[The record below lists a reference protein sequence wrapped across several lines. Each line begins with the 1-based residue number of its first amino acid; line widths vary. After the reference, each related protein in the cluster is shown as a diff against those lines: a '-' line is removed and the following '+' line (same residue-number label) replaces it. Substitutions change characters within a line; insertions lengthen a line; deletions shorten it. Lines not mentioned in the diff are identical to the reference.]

1 MGAKVRVLIVD
12 DSAFFRRRVAAAL
25 QSAEDMEII
34 GYAAN
39 GDEAIRQTQRL
50 KPDVIT
56 MDVEMPVID
65 GITAVRRIMSDT
77 PTRILMFSA
86 LTKEGAKETL
96 DALDAGAMD
105 FLPKDMSHPVAGA
118 EETSKALLERVRGL
132 AKSPL
137 SLSRASMK
145 EYLTPSSTRVSAVGQ
160 TAPTFSTTP
169 ELVAIGAS
177 TGGPV
182 ALRQVLSALPRN
194 YSLPVVAAV
203 HMPGSFTRAYA
214 ERLDGSCAIKVKE
227 ATDREVLQSGVVL
240 IAPGGKQMKVVR
252 GAGGYQVRISE
263 PLPGEIYHP
272 SVDQMFASVAESHRG
287 KALGLILTGMG
298 SDGLEG
304 AKKLKKQGSSLWS
317 QDQKSCVVYGMPQA
331 VEKAGLSDKVLNL
344 DEIGP
349 LMARVK

>member
-12 DSAFFRRRVAAAL
+12 DSAFFRNRVAAAL
-25 QSAEDMEII
+25 QSSQDMKII

-39 GDEAIRQTQRL
+39 GEEAIRQTQRL

-56 MDVEMPVID
+56 MDVEMPVTD
-65 GITAVRRIMSDT
+65 GITAVRRIMTDT

-105 FLPKDMSHPVAGA
+105 FLPKEMGNPLAGA
-118 EETSKALLERVRGL
+118 EETSKALLERVRDL

-137 SLSRASMK
+137 TMSRASMK
-145 EYLTPSSTRVSAVGQ
+145 EYLTPSSTRVSVVGQ
-160 TAPTFSTTP
+160 AAPTLSNTP
-169 ELVAIGAS
+169 ELIAIGAS

-194 YSLPVVAAV
+194 YPLPVVAAV

-214 ERLDGSCAIKVKE
+214 ERLDGACAIKVKE
-227 ATDREVLQSGVVL
+227 AMDRDMLQPGVAL

-252 GAGGYQVRISE
+252 GAGGYQIRITE

-272 SVDQMFASVAESHRG
+272 SVDQMLASVAESYRG

-304 AKKLKKQGSSLWS
+304 AKKLKSQGSSLWS